1 MWEMS
6 GAVCH
11 NQVNRLLL
19 LLFVDLDLN
28 IFIYTA

>member
-11 NQVNRLLL
+11 NQVNQLLL